1 MKDSKEPKPSASTAP
16 TISVVVPVFRAEK
29 FLSACIESVLSQDF
43 ENFELVLVDD
53 GSPDASGKICD
64 TFAAR
69 DERVRVFHETNGG
82 VSRARRLGVER
93 SRGEWICFVDADDIL
108 LPGALS
114 ALFAETEREPE
125 SDLVEGA
132 HRRFQENPKTG
143 EIEELPTWGDE
154 AAARA
159 RGNVCVDGF
168 EYACEVASHRYF
180 FTTTPWAKIIRR
192 RLLTETSALDL
203 PAWLI
208 HGEDTISC
216 MRMAKKLRRAVR
228 IQTPVYLYR
237 NNPDGACQN
246 PETLRT
252 YTALNYSVAWWNMA
266 KACFEDCDERWQE
279 VWKIFVTGRF
289 LHCVIR
295 KNLND
300 PELRPFIPIVAERK
314 NQISPGARLALRG
327 TRPPFSLL
335 PSRFFWLFFDGV
347 RIPAIILR
355 RMKKLLK

>member
-1 MKDSKEPKPSASTAP
+1 MKIPNDAQSAPSATP

-43 ENFELVLVDD
+43 ASFELILIDD
-53 GSPDASGKICD
+53 GSPDTSGKICD
-64 TFAAR
+64 AFAER
-69 DERVRVFHETNGG
+69 DGRVRVFHEMNGG

-108 LPGALS
+108 LSGALN
-114 ALFAETEREPE
+114 ALFAETERVPE
-125 SDLVEGA
+125 ADIVEGA
-132 HRRFQENPKTG
+132 HHRFQANPQSG
-143 EIEELPTWGDE
+143 DIEKLPTWGDE

-192 RLLTETSALDL
+192 NLLTGTAALDL

-216 MRMAKKLRRAVR
+216 MRMAKNLRRAVR

-237 NNPDGACQN
+237 HNPDSVCQN
-246 PETLRT
+246 SETRRI
-252 YTALNYSVAWWNMA
+252 YTSLEYSVAWWNMA
-266 KACFEDCDERWQE
+266 KECFKDCDEHWQE
-279 VWKIFVTGRF
+279 VWKIFVTQTF
-289 LHCVIR
+289 LACAFR
-295 KNLND
+295 KNLKD
-300 PELRPFIPIVAERK
+300 PRLLSFIPIVAEKK
-314 NQISPGARLALRG
+314 NQVSLPTRLALIG

-335 PSRFFWLFFDGV
+335 PSRVFWILFDGI
-347 RIPAIILR
+347 RAPAIILR
-355 RMKKLLK
+355 RMKKFLK

>member
-1 MKDSKEPKPSASTAP
+1 MKIPNDAKSNPSATP

-29 FLSACIESVLSQDF
+29 FLSECLESVLSQDF
-43 ENFELVLVDD
+43 ASFELILVDD

-64 TFAAR
+64 AFAER
-69 DERVRVFHETNGG
+69 DGRVRVFHETNGG
-82 VSRARRLGVER
+82 VSRARKLGVER

-114 ALFAETEREPE
+114 ALFAETERVPE
-125 SDLVEGA
+125 ADIVEGA
-132 HRRFQENPKTG
+132 HHRFQANPQTG
-143 EIEELPTWGDE
+143 NIEKLPTWGNE

-168 EYACEVASHRYF
+168 EYACEVASHRF
-180 FTTTPWAKIIRR
+180 FFMTTPWAKIIRR
-192 RLLTETSALDL
+192 RLLTETAALDL

-208 HGEDTISC
+208 HGEDTILC
-216 MRMAKKLRRAVR
+216 MRMAKNLRRAVR

-266 KACFEDCDERWQE
+266 KECFKDCDEHWQE
-279 VWKIFVTGRF
+279 VWKIFVAQTF
-289 LHCVIR
+289 LACVIR

-300 PELRPFIPIVAERK
+300 PALRQFIPIVAEKKKQVSLLTRF
-314 NQISPGARLALRG
+314 ALVG

-335 PSRFFWLFFDGV
+335 PSRFFWIFFDGI
-347 RIPAIILR
+347 RTPAIILR